1 MAKKKVRFEELRR
14 TAGEISLAELDT
26 VGDRSVD
33 RDDAKGWKQ
42 KDIERIE
49 ELLYLMFAE
58 NRRSL
63 LIVLQGI
70 DASGKNGLTK
80 HLAKGIRPDGMQVH
94 SCGPPSTLELDHD
107 YLWRAHLHTPQ
118 RGNVSIFNRSHY
130 EEVIVTR
137 VHPEI
142 LREQRLP
149 PEILNDPDI
158 FERRYRQINDF
169 ERMLHENGTVIIKL
183 LLHISKEEQIERLR
197 SRLEKRST
205 HWKFDDH
212 DLQKRKHWND
222 YMKAFEKMIAATSTD
237 WAPWYVVPADR
248 KWYRNLVVG
257 DLVVRTLAGLHME
270 FPEHHAAEV
279 TLEQMEKA

>member
-1 MAKKKVRFEELRR
+1 MGKKKIRFEGLSRA
-14 TAGEISLAELDT
+14 TGEISLAELDT
-26 VGDRSVD
+26 VGDRSIE
-33 RDDAKGWKQ
+33 REEAKGWKE
-42 KDIERIE
+42 KDIERMD
-49 ELLYLMFAE
+49 ELVYLMFAE

-63 LIVLQGI
+63 LVVLQGI
-70 DASGKNGLTK
+70 DASGKNGLTR

-94 SCGPPSTLELDHD
+94 SFGPPSKLELEHD
-107 YLWRAHLHTPQ
+107 YLWRAHQHTPQ

-137 VHPEI
+137 VQPEI
-142 LREQRLP
+142 LHGQRLP
-149 PEILNDPDI
+149 PEILDDPEI

-169 ERMLHENGTVIIKL
+169 ERMLQENGTVIIKL
-183 LLHISKEEQIERLR
+183 LLHISKDEQIERFR
-197 SRLEKRST
+197 SRLEERST

-212 DLQKRKHWND
+212 DLEKRKHWNH
-222 YMKAFEKMIAATSTD
+222 YMDAFEKMIAATSTE

-257 DLVVRTLAGLHME
+257 DLVVRTLEGLPME
-270 FPEHHAAEV
+270 FPEHHSAEV